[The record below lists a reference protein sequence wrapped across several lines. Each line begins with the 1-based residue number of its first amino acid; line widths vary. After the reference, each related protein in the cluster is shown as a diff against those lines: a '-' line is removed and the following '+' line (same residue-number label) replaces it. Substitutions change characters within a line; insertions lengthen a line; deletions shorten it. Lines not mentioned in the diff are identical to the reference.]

1 MILFKKLL
9 RTAWHYKSQFISMIL
24 MVAIAIGIFLGF
36 NMEWKSIEVST
47 NRFFDLTGYADYR
60 IYNTSSD
67 KPLGF
72 TADDLAYI
80 KTIDGIDS
88 ATRYFGGV
96 TVIDSNAKYDSEN
109 NASLDLC
116 VIEDYGN
123 PTKFVIMDGEEY
135 SSTSD
140 GFYVSD
146 KYANHYNYK
155 VGDEITIKYGSY
167 SLTREIKALI
177 KSGEHMICV
186 NEDNQQ
192 MMPDFSVYAYIYT
205 TPSVLKSMLGAD
217 IYPMIMVQT
226 DRTDTNKLQSEIK
239 SGIGDTFTLVSK
251 EDDVSYKESRGE
263 MEEGVTMGNF
273 LPVIFLAIA
282 ILTMITTMQR
292 ITVNEKT
299 QIGTLKALGFK
310 NRRILAHY
318 TSYGLFIGIVGSII
332 GVLLGFGVCYIIM
345 NPNTFMGTYFDMD
358 LWPIGIPLFTIFVII
373 GIILLLALI
382 TYLSVRKMLKGS
394 AAESLRPYVP
404 KKHKALFVEKLK
416 KFEKLSFSTK
426 WNLRDIFRNKMR
438 SLMTVVGV
446 AGATLLLIAAFA
458 FKGTFDDYLNTL
470 ENVTMK
476 YETSITLKTG
486 TTNEEALDLA
496 KTLKGDYMAGSII
509 NINNSDEYLYFQ
521 IINND
526 NNLYGIVD
534 SKGKEIDVNNN
545 GVYISKR
552 VQKEDKINIGDI
564 ITIKS
569 TINNKNY
576 FYDAKVEGVITSFAT
591 KSILATN
598 SFVDNNLKEN
608 TSKEVYSYT
617 ISTIYSKMTKTEI
630 DNLNNNI
637 IQTMS
642 TRTELI
648 KTYETFMELM
658 NTFIIILVVAAI
670 LLAIVVLY
678 NLGVM
683 SYFERYRQL
692 ATLKVV
698 GFKDK
703 TIGKI
708 LINQN
713 IWLTLFGIIIGIPLG
728 IACLY
733 ILVNL
738 LTADYELNIVIGPV
752 AWILTI
758 LLVFLTSL
766 LVSLLVARKNKKI
779 DMVEA
784 LKGVD

>member
-9 RTAWHYKSQFISMIL
+9 RTAWHYKAQFISMIL

-60 IYNTSSD
+60 VYNTSAS
-67 KPLGF
+67 KPYGF
-72 TADDLAYI
+72 TESDLAYI
-80 KTIDGIDS
+80 KNIEGIDS

-96 TVIDSNAKYDSEN
+96 TVIDPNAKYDDNN

-116 VIEDYGN
+116 IIEDYGN

-135 SSTSD
+135 DSTSD
-140 GFYVSD
+140 GFYLSD
-146 KYANHYNYK
+146 KYANHYNYN

-167 SLTREIKALI
+167 SITKEIKALI
-177 KSGEHMICV
+177 KSGEHMICI

-192 MMPDFSVYAYIYT
+192 MMPDYSVYAYVYT
-205 TPSVLKSMLGAD
+205 TPDVLKSLIGME
-217 IYPMIMVQT
+217 IYPMIMIET
-226 DRTDTNKLQSEIK
+226 DRTDTKELEAEIK
-239 SGIGDTFTLVSK
+239 NGLGDTFTLLSK

-263 MEEGVTMGNF
+263 MEEGKTMGNF

-310 NRRILAHY
+310 NRRILFHY
-318 TSYGLFIGIVGSII
+318 SSYGLFIGVVGGII
-332 GVLLGFGVCYIIM
+332 GVLLGFGVDYIIM

-358 LWPIGIPLFTIFVII
+358 KWPIGIPLFTIFVII
-373 GIILLLALI
+373 GIILFLCLI
-382 TYLSVRKMLKGS
+382 TFLSVRKMLKGS
-394 AAESLRPYVP
+394 AAESLRPYVA
-404 KKHKALFVEKLK
+404 KSHKALFVEKLK
-416 KFEKLSFSTK
+416 SFDKLSFSNK
-426 WNLRDIFRNKMR
+426 WNLRDIFRNKIR
-438 SLMTVVGV
+438 SLMTVVGI

-458 FKGTFDDYLNTL
+458 FKDTFDKYVYTL
-470 ENVTMK
+470 ENVSMR

-486 TTNEEALDLA
+486 TSNEDALKLVSEVN
-496 KTLKGDYMAGSII
+496 GDFMAGSAIKL
-509 NINNSDEYLYFQ
+509 NDVDEYIYFEILNNDNDLYGV
-521 IINND
+521 IDSKGNKLDINND
-526 NNLYGIVD
+526 
-534 SKGKEIDVNNN
+534 

-552 VQKEDKINIGDI
+552 VQKENKINPGDI
-564 ITIKS
+564 ITIK
-569 TINNKNY
+569 TTLNNVTY
-576 FYDAKVEGVITSFAT
+576 CYDAKVEGVITSFSS
-591 KSILATN
+591 KCVLATS
-598 SFVDNNLKEN
+598 SFVDRNLKEN
-608 TSKEVYSYT
+608 SSKKVFEYNINSIYT
-617 ISTIYSKMTKTEI
+617 KMTKTEI
-630 DNLNNNI
+630 DNLNSNI

-703 TIGKI
+703 TIGRI

-713 IWLTLFGIIIGIPLG
+713 IWLTIFGIIIGIPLG
-728 IACLY
+728 IAALF
-733 ILVNL
+733 ILIIL
-738 LTADYELNIVIGPV
+738 LTADYELNVIVGPV
-752 AWILTI
+752 AWIATI
-758 LLVFLTSL
+758 AIVFITSL
-766 LVSLLVARKNKKI
+766 LVSLLVAKKNKHI